1 MHHVLGF
8 QCLACGRQ
16 HDYQPAIYTCPSCGG
31 NLDVVYDYAFMARR
45 FSPQAL
51 AANPD
56 ATIRRWLPLLPIGD
70 VASLPPLDIG
80 GTPLYHARRL
90 GERLGLSQLYIKDDG
105 RNPTASFK
113 DRASAVAVAVA
124 QELGAKVITTA
135 SSGNAGAALAGCAAA
150 SGMPSVIFV
159 PHTAP
164 RPKVAQLLMFGAQ
177 VFAVHGTYD
186 QAFDLCLAASA
197 EYGWYNRNTGYNPYT
212 REGKKTCAL
221 EIAEQ
226 IGKSANQQS
235 SKSQI
240 ANRKSQ
246 IPDKVVV
253 AVGDGNIISG
263 LWKGFRDLLALGWS
277 ERLPQL
283 IGVQAEGAAPLVHA
297 WEQAAREGQVPP
309 NAQSAIR
316 NSQSE
321 IRDLQSAIRNL
332 QPVEASTIADSICVG
347 RPRDGLAAL
356 RAVHETGGRFVAVSD
371 EEILQAMRDLARDAA
386 VFAEPSGATGFAGL
400 SKLVAQGLVRSDEL
414 VVVVVTG
421 SGLKDVEAAV
431 QAGGQ
436 PTLIEPKVEALRAAL
451 S

>member
-16 HDYQPAIYTCPSCGG
+16 HDYRPAIYTCPSCGG

-51 AANPD
+51 VANPD
-56 ATIRRWLPLLPIGD
+56 TTIRRWLPLLPIGD
-70 VASLPPLDIG
+70 AASLPPLDIG
-80 GTPLYHARRL
+80 GTPLYQARRL

-186 QAFDLCLAASA
+186 QAFDLCLDASA

-226 IGKSANQQS
+226 ISKLVNQQIGKSE
-235 SKSQI
+235 I
-240 ANRKSQ
+240 GNRKSQ
-246 IPDKVVV
+246 IPDKVFV

-283 IGVQAEGAAPLVHA
+283 IGVQAAGAAPLVRAWDLGMVAEGGNTQHA
-297 WEQAAREGQVPP
+297 TRNTP
-309 NAQSAIR
+309 N
-316 NSQSE
+316 
-321 IRDLQSAIRNL
+321 LQSAIGNL
-332 QPVEASTIADSICVG
+332 QSVDAHTIADSICVG
-347 RPRDGLAAL
+347 QPRDGLAAL
-356 RAVHETGGRFVAVSD
+356 RAVHETGGRLIAVSD
-371 EEILQAMRDLARDAA
+371 EEILQAMRDLARGAA

-400 SKLVAQGLVRSDEL
+400 SKLVAQGLVSSDEL

-436 PTLIEPKVEALRAAL
+436 PTLIEPTVQSLRQALRE
-451 S
+451 

>member
-1 MHHVLGF
+1 MHHILGF

-16 HDYQPAIYTCPSCGG
+16 HDYRPSAIYTCPSCGG
-31 NLDVVYDYAFMARR
+31 NLDVVYDYAFIARH

-56 ATIRRWLPLLPIGD
+56 ATIRRWLPLLPIAD

-124 QELGAKVITTA
+124 QELGAEVITTA

-150 SGMPSVIFV
+150 SGMPSIIFV

-226 IGKSANQQS
+226 ISESANQRIS
-235 SKSQI
+235 
-240 ANRKSQ
+240 

-263 LWKGFRDLLALGWS
+263 LWKGFRDLLALGWI

-283 IGVQAEGAAPLVHA
+283 IGVQAAGAASLVRA
-297 WEQAAREGQVPP
+297 WERVTLTPSPLSLVGRGAGSEGL
-309 NAQSAIR
+309 I
-316 NSQSE
+316 
-321 IRDLQSAIRNL
+321 
-332 QPVEASTIADSICVG
+332 QPVDAQTIADSICVG

-356 RAVHETGGRFVAVSD
+356 RAVIETGGRFVAVSD
-371 EEILQAMRDLARDAA
+371 DEILQAMRDLARGAA

-400 SKLVAQGLVRSDEL
+400 SKLVTQGLVSSDER

-436 PTLIEPKVEALRAAL
+436 PTLIEPTLEGLRAAL
-451 S
+451 SQAKLAEVWNHPNEVEYPL

>member
-1 MHHVLGF
+1 MHHILGF

-16 HDYQPAIYTCPSCGG
+16 HDYQPSAIGHRLSAIYTCPSCGG
-31 NLDVVYDYAFMARR
+31 NLDVVYDYAFIARR

-51 AANPD
+51 AANQD

-90 GERLGLSQLYIKDDG
+90 GERLGLAQLYIKDDG

-124 QELGAKVITTA
+124 REQDAKVITTA

-150 SGMPSVIFV
+150 RGMPSVIFV

-177 VFAVHGTYD
+177 VFAVRGTYD

-226 IGKSANQQS
+226 IGKL
-235 SKSQI
+235 QI
-240 ANRKSQ
+240 ADCRLQ

-263 LWKGFRDLLALGWS
+263 LWKGFRDLLALGWI

-283 IGVQAEGAAPLVHA
+283 IGVQAAGAAPLVRA
-297 WEQAAREGQVPP
+297 WEQGKG
-309 NAQSAIR
+309 N
-316 NSQSE
+316 
-321 IRDLQSAIRNL
+321 LQSAIGNL
-332 QPVEASTIADSICVG
+332 QSTDAHTIADSICVG

-356 RAVHETGGRFVAVSD
+356 RAVIETGGRFVAVSD
-371 EEILQAMRDLARDAA
+371 DEILQAMRDLARDAA

-400 SKLVAQGLVRSDEL
+400 GKLVTQGLVRSDER

-436 PTLIEPKVEALRAAL
+436 PTLIEPTVESLRQALERG
-451 S
+451 

>member
-16 HDYQPAIYTCPSCGG
+16 HDYRPAIYTCPSCGG
-31 NLDVVYDYAFMARR
+31 NLDVVYDYAFIARR
-45 FSPQAL
+45 FSPQTL

-56 ATIRRWLPLLPIGD
+56 ATIRRWLPLLPIAD
-70 VASLPPLDIG
+70 ATSLPPLDIG

-90 GERLGLSQLYIKDDG
+90 GERLGLTQLYIKDDG

-124 QELGAKVITTA
+124 CEQGVKVITTA

-212 REGKKTCAL
+212 REGKKTCAF

-226 IGKSANQQS
+226 LGNWGIRESGNQRIS
-235 SKSQI
+235 
-240 ANRKSQ
+240 

-263 LWKGFRDLLALGWS
+263 LWKGFRDLLALGWI

-283 IGVQAEGAAPLVHA
+283 IGVQAVGAAPLVRA
-297 WEQAAREGQVPP
+297 WELVTLTPSPLSLVGRGAGSEGL
-309 NAQSAIR
+309 I
-316 NSQSE
+316 
-321 IRDLQSAIRNL
+321 
-332 QPVEASTIADSICVG
+332 QPVEAHTIADSICVG
-347 RPRDGLAAL
+347 LPRDGLAAM

-371 EEILQAMRDLARDAA
+371 EEILQAMRDLARGAA
-386 VFAEPSGATGFAGL
+386 VFAEPAGATGFAGL
-400 SKLVAQGLVRSDEL
+400 CKLAAQGLVRSDER

-421 SGLKDVEAAV
+421 NGLKDVEAAV

-436 PTLIEPKVEALRAAL
+436 PTLIEPTLESLRRAMARER
-451 S
+451 

>member
-16 HDYQPAIYTCPSCGG
+16 HDYRPAIYTCPSCGG
-31 NLDVVYDYAFMARR
+31 NLDVVYDYAFIARQ

-56 ATIRRWLPLLPIGD
+56 TTIRRWLPLLPIGD
-70 VASLPPLDIG
+70 VSSLPPLDIG

-90 GERLGLSQLYIKDDG
+90 GERLGLAQLYIKDDG

-124 QELGAKVITTA
+124 RELGAKVITTA

-212 REGKKTCAL
+212 REGKKTCAF
-221 EIAEQ
+221 EIAER
-226 IGKSANQQS
+226 ISESANQRIS
-235 SKSQI
+235 V
-240 ANRKSQ
+240 
-246 IPDKVVV
+246 PDKVFV

-263 LWKGFRDLLALGWS
+263 LWKGFRDLLALGWI

-283 IGVQAEGAAPLVHA
+283 IGVQAAGAAPLVRA
-297 WEQAAREGQVPP
+297 WERGKG
-309 NAQSAIR
+309 N
-316 NSQSE
+316 
-321 IRDLQSAIRNL
+321 LQSAIGNL
-332 QPVEASTIADSICVG
+332 QPVDAHTIADSICVG
-347 RPRDGLAAL
+347 LPRDGLAAL

-386 VFAEPSGATGFAGL
+386 VFAEPAGATGFAGL
-400 SKLVAQGLVRSDEL
+400 VKLATQGQVRSDDV

-421 SGLKDVEAAV
+421 NGLKDVEAAV

-436 PTLIEPKVEALRAAL
+436 PTLIEPTVEALRAAL
-451 S
+451 SQAKLAECEITPTR

>member
-1 MHHVLGF
+1 MHHLLGF

-16 HDYQPAIYTCPSCGG
+16 HGYQPAVYTCPDCGG
-31 NLDVVYDYAFMARR
+31 NLDVVYDYALIARS
-45 FSPQAL
+45 FSPQTL

-90 GERLGLSQLYIKDDG
+90 GERLGLAQLYIKDDG

-159 PHTAP
+159 PHTTP

-186 QAFDLCLAASA
+186 HAFDLCLAASA

-212 REGKKTCAL
+212 REGKKTCAF

-226 IGKSANQQS
+226 IGKSANQQIGQS
-235 SKSQI
+235 AI
-240 ANRKSQ
+240 GNRQSA
-246 IPDKVVV
+246 IPAKVVV

-263 LWKGFRDLLALGWS
+263 LWKGFRDLLALGWI

-283 IGVQAEGAAPLVHA
+283 IGVQAAGAAPLVRA
-297 WEQAAREGQVPP
+297 WERVTLTPPPLSLGGRGAGSEGL
-309 NAQSAIR
+309 I
-316 NSQSE
+316 
-321 IRDLQSAIRNL
+321 
-332 QPVEASTIADSICVG
+332 QPVEAHTIADSICVG
-347 RPRDGLAAL
+347 LPRDGLAAL

-371 EEILQAMRDLARDAA
+371 EEILQAMRDLARGAA

-400 SKLVAQGLVRSDEL
+400 SKLVAQGQVRSDEL

-421 SGLKDVEAAV
+421 NGLKDVETAV

-436 PTLIEPKVEALRAAL
+436 PTLIEPTVESLRQALRER
-451 S
+451 